1 MVKII
6 DSQITDIH
14 SEMTAIGNILYQFM
28 HNSYTYTKDKTVG
41 KWLLCP
47 RHSCKHLTYM
57 NSCKPQCHI

>member
-28 HNSYTYTKDKTVG
+28 HTHTHTQKTK
-41 KWLLCP
+41 LLESGYYVP
-47 RHSCKHLTYM
+47 GTLVS
-57 NSCKPQCHI
+57 I